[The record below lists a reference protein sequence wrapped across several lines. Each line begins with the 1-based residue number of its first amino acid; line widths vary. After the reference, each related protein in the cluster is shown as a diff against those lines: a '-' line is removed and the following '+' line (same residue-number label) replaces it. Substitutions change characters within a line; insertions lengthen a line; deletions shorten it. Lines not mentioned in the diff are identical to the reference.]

1 MGMSEHE
8 ITKLDQRDPAKLKV
22 GNEHLDGPQQVMS
35 RAEKGEV
42 IGGGYIIAHRNTNGR
57 IRTSKMPFEHPTQ
70 AAALDEATR
79 LSEKHPGRT
88 YVILAVVG
96 TVLNDKVK

>member
-1 MGMSEHE
+1 MGLADIDKSGEFTE
-8 ITKLDQRDPAKLKV
+8 TRSDQR
-22 GNEHLDGPQQVMS
+22 EHPPT

-57 IRTSKMPFEHPTQ
+57 IRTSKMPFEHPSQ

-79 LSEKHPGRT
+79 LSEKHPGRV
-88 YVILAVVG
+88 YVILAVAG

>member
-1 MGMSEHE
+1 MGLADMDKSSS
-8 ITKLDQRDPAKLKV
+8 DQR
-22 GNEHLDGPQQVMS
+22 EHPT

-57 IRTSKMPFEHPTQ
+57 IRTSKMPFEHPTSV
-70 AAALDEATR
+70 AAFDEADR
-79 LSEKHPGRT
+79 LAEKHPGRT

-96 TVLNDKVK
+96 TVLNDKVA

>member
-1 MGMSEHE
+1 MTMNDRVGHE
-8 ITKLDQRDPAKLKV
+8 TQGTAHDPDAAGHEAVGRDKAPT
-22 GNEHLDGPQQVMS
+22 

-70 AAALDEATR
+70 AAALDEAAR

-88 YVILAVVG
+88 YVILAVAG
-96 TVLNDKVK
+96 TVLNDKVA